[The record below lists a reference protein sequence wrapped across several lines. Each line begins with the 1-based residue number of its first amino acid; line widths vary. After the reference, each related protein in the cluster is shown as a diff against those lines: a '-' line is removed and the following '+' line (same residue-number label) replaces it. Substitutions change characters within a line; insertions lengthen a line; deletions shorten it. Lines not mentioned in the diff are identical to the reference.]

1 MLPNNFLLEFL
12 KSLGFPLENSHYSNG
27 QPVAEIYLEC
37 SKSGYTYGVINCYY
51 ANGSLASKITFN
63 YGTSKLN
70 SYDDNPARIDYA
82 RNGKVLREVW
92 INNGKKIRDNGP
104 ILVSYLKLG
113 KQELHIKDGTS
124 HYMLY
129 DAINVKYLTIV
140 IPVDITTLDTMDK
153 FITEINR
160 TL

>member
-1 MLPNNFLLEFL
+1 MRNTFLLEFL
-12 KSLGFPLENSHYSNG
+12 ESLGFDLKESHYSNG
-27 QPVAEIYLEC
+27 QPVVEISLDC
-37 SKSGYTYGVINCYY
+37 SKNGDTYGVIKCYY
-51 ANGSLASKITFN
+51 ANGSIASKITFN

-92 INNGKKIRDNGP
+92 SNNGKKIRDNGP
-104 ILVSYLKLG
+104 ILVSYLKSG

-129 DAINVKYLTIV
+129 DAINVKYFTIV

-153 FITEINR
+153 FITEINK